1 MPATRETKK
10 ASILDMMSGFPTDSP
25 SADAVWRQ
33 ALLLRELARED
44 RSASKQ
50 RRVEAVGARAQAE
63 HDAISATKQLCAEMQ
78 AQSRIKL
85 QEAEDALQH
94 AHKMKADAEAQA
106 RRFLDDVQ
114 VKLERAELVKGEAER
129 YAEEL
134 QANARA
140 AADALLA
147 QARMGSQEIV
157 DRMRKETADEIR
169 RVLAD
174 VDSARHA
181 AEDELETQR
190 ILAETARIRA
200 FSHGMAVQAA
210 ASEDEAKGHRPA
222 TTAGRKVVDFT
233 EPSASPAAAE
243 KSDVAAKKKPSG
255 KRVHVA
261 RRVHTPRK
269 MRKAA

>member
-1 MPATRETKK
+1 MPATRETKN
-10 ASILDMMSGFPTDSP
+10 ASILDMMSGFPSDSP

-63 HDAISATKQLCAEMQ
+63 HDAISATKHMCAEMQ

-106 RRFLDDVQ
+106 RRSLDDAQ

-129 YAEEL
+129 YAEDL

-147 QARMGSQEIV
+147 QARVGSQEIV

-181 AEDELETQR
+181 AEEELETQR

-200 FSHGMAVQAA
+200 FSHGMALQAA
-210 ASEDEAKGHRPA
+210 ASEDEATGHRPA
-222 TTAGRKVVDFT
+222 AVTGRKVVHFT
-233 EPSASPAAAE
+233 EPPVRPATGE
-243 KSDVAAKKKPSG
+243 KNQAAAKKKPSG
-255 KRVHVA
+255 KHVRLA
-261 RRVHTPRK
+261 RKVQTPRK